1 MKMNFR
7 PLAVIALLA
16 TGGCGVLPEYKDIEA
31 LRTQLSSLEEQVSAQ
46 AIVIGT
52 QAEQLA
58 ELDGRRQGSAAT
70 YASLDPAGSGG
81 YAKVDTSVAPLLVSF
96 VGTLPNAD
104 GTKLELV
111 VGNLTSARFSGGSIT
126 VAYAKRA
133 PENADDVAQWNN
145 SIKRTTHT
153 FITPLLAGTW
163 NKMAIPLP
171 GIKPDEL
178 GHLVISMEVDT
189 VYLAQ

>member
-1 MKMNFR
+1 MKIIGGFA
-7 PLAVIALLA
+7 LGAVVAL
-16 TGGCGVLPEYKDIEA
+16 GGCGVVPEHKDIDL
-31 LRTQLSSLEEQVSAQ
+31 LRMQLSSLEEQVSAQ
-46 AIVIGT
+46 AVVIET
-52 QAEQLA
+52 QAEKLA
-58 ELDGRRQGSAAT
+58 ELDGRPQGSASS

-81 YAKVDTSVAPLLVSF
+81 YAKLDTSVAPLLVSF

-104 GTKLELV
+104 GTKLELM

-126 VAYAKRA
+126 VAYAKRP
-133 PENADDVAQWNN
+133 PENADEVPAWNT
-145 SIKRTTHT
+145 SVKRSTQT

-178 GHLVISMEVDT
+178 GHLVISMDVDT